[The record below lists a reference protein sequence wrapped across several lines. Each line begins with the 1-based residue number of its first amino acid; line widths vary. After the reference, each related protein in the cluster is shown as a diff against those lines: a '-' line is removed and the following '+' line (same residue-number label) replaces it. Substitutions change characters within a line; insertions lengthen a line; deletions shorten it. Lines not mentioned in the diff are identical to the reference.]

1 MKKPA
6 LLILLFLITV
16 FCFAQTPTTVTIR
29 VLAKDAK
36 FIGTGMGG
44 MNVVIKNSSNGE
56 VMASGTIE
64 GGTGNTSKIIADSI
78 GRYQQKATPES
89 ADFTTQLTLTHPQK
103 ITVSVNGPL
112 SLEPEN
118 RITATEEYWIIPDQD
133 LSEEGLILE
142 IDGFAITAKDPVKNE
157 DGSYTLKMHSVM
169 LCGCPITPGGFWNAN
184 KMKGTALIYKNGEL
198 LKKVDMEPGKEKN
211 TFIGNW
217 KPDQKGFYNIYYSLF
232 DPRNNNTGVDEVSLT
247 VD

>member
-1 MKKPA
+1 MKKLA
-6 LLILLFLITV
+6 LYTFLFLLTT
-16 FCFAQTPTTVTIR
+16 FCFAQTPTTVKIR

-44 MNVVIKNSSNGE
+44 MNVIIKNSSTGE
-56 VMASGTIE
+56 VMASGKID
-64 GGTGNTSKIIADSI
+64 GATGNTSKIIADSI

-112 SLEPEN
+112 SLDPDD
-118 RITATEEYWIIPDQD
+118 RISATEEYWIIPGQD

-142 IDGFAITAKDPVKNE
+142 IDGFAITAKEPEKND

-184 KMKGTALIYKNGEL
+184 KMRAKALIYLEGKL
-198 LKKVDMEPGKEKN
+198 LKKVDLKPGKEKN
-211 TFIGNW
+211 SFTGNW
-217 KPDQKGFYNIYYSLF
+217 KPDQKGFYTIYYSLF
-232 DPRNNNTGVDEVSLT
+232 DPRNNNTGVDEISFP